1 MEAIAILRLVFL
13 VLAGTVFLVLVR
25 QVKTTTK
32 LRGLT
37 SVGIGVVLIF
47 FNILVGSLF
56 HSDLFSDEIVTRW
69 LIPIG
74 FYAGYIGQTLGL
86 LLLLY
91 GVYYLILSLTPLVSE
106 HYSSL
111 VERSI
116 VGVYLIQDGAFKF
129 VNPRFAEIFGYER
142 SELIGKPFVDLVAP
156 ESRDLVT
163 QNIQRRIQGEVES
176 LHYEFTGIKKNGEHV
191 MIEVYG
197 NRTTYEKH
205 SAVHGTLLDISE
217 RKEVFDKLK
226 TSNELIAEILENTN
240 DTFFSLDQHWNFTYL
255 NPGIEKYLAPL
266 GLNRKN
272 LLGKSIWK
280 KFPFLFNTNGYNDL
294 YRAMNE
300 KMPVEQVQ
308 YFEPLGL
315 WFEVN
320 AFPTQNGITIHLR
333 NITERLKSERLQS
346 AMYRISELTNSNVE
360 LTECF
365 SVIHEIVSELMNAQN
380 FYIALYDESTH
391 VVSFPYFVDE
401 VDVRPEPQQFRK
413 GLTEYVIRTR
423 EPLLAPPEK
432 FDELVASG
440 EVESIGA
447 PSVDWLGVPLK
458 IGDKTFGVICVQS
471 YSEQQRYGEKEKE
484 ILTYISQHIARFIQ
498 QKSDEERF
506 HAIWENSA
514 TGMRLT
520 DKDGVIVMVNP
531 AFCTMVKLP
540 QEKLIGQKFYC
551 TYLPA
556 RAAESDTDYHRN
568 FETDAVLPHLSG
580 EMVLWNGDVVPVEIR
595 NSFIHYGANK
605 KMLLSI
611 FQDVTERKKL
621 EQQLLHAQKMESV
634 GTLAGGIAHDFN
646 NVLSM
651 VLSAAEIMK
660 MKADDPVQVKRYA
673 DIVSRAAER
682 GGGIAKQLLLF
693 ARSEKASMRQLHFS
707 DIVSEIAKLL
717 QHSIPKSIA
726 IKTEILAGSDL
737 IMGDADQLHQAV
749 LNLALNA
756 RDAVAQLP
764 EGKIR
769 LSVTEASGTEIRKLI
784 PECKDGTYVVF
795 SVSDNGKGI
804 DPALLQRIFEPFF
817 STKERGKGTGLG
829 LSIVHG
835 IVKAHGGFVHVESEK
850 EKGTTFTMFIPSLQ
864 EHTTEELS
872 LPAKTAA
879 VSPVNPAH
887 TPTILVV
894 DDEDMLR
901 NMLAE
906 ILRIEGWNVL
916 TAADGV
922 DAVEQYKQKW
932 ENIDLVISDLGMP
945 RMGGEETFEQMKRI
959 NPAVKI
965 IFATG
970 YVDDAAKKEMESK
983 GVKGIVNKPFRLE
996 EIIDVS
1002 RGALRG

>member
-1 MEAIAILRLVFL
+1 METIAILRLFFL
-13 VLAGTVFLVLVR
+13 VLAGIIFLVLVR
-25 QVKTTTK
+25 HVKTTTRLK
-32 LRGLT
+32 GLT
-37 SVGIGVVLIF
+37 IISIGVILIF
-47 FNILVGSLF
+47 LNILVGSLF
-56 HSDLFSDEIVTRW
+56 HSNLISEEVETTW

-74 FYAGYIGQTLGL
+74 FVTGYIGETLGL

-91 GVYYLILSLTPLVSE
+91 GVYNLILSMTPSVSE

-111 VERSI
+111 VERSM
-116 VGVYLIQDGAFKF
+116 VGVYLIQDGVFKF
-129 VNPRFAEIFGYER
+129 VNQRFAEIFGFER
-142 SELIGKPFVDLVAP
+142 SELIGKPFSDLVSP
-156 ESRDLVT
+156 ESKSMVAD
-163 QNIQRRIQGEVES
+163 NINRRISGEVDS
-176 LHYEFTGIKKNGEHV
+176 LHYEFIGLRKNGERV
-191 MIEVYG
+191 NIEVYG

-217 RKEVFDKLK
+217 RRETFDKLK
-226 TSNELIAEILENTN
+226 ASNELIAEILENTN
-240 DTFFSLDQHWNFTYL
+240 DTFFSLDHHWNFTYL
-255 NPGIEKYLAPL
+255 NPGIEKYLAPM
-266 GLNRKN
+266 GLNRN
-272 LLGKSIWK
+272 DLLGKNVWK
-280 KFPFLFNTNGYNDL
+280 KFPFLFNTDGYNDL
-294 YRAMNE
+294 YRSMNE
-300 KMPVEQVQ
+300 KIPVEHVQ
-308 YFEPLGL
+308 YFEPLEL
-315 WFEVN
+315 WFEVR
-320 AFPTQNGITIHLR
+320 AFPTQNGITVHLR
-333 NITERLKSERLQS
+333 NITERKHSERLQS
-346 AMYRISELTNSNVE
+346 AMYRISELTNSDVE

-365 SVIHEIVSELMNAQN
+365 SVIHHIVSELMNAQN

-391 VVSFPYFVDE
+391 IVSFPYFVDE

-413 GLTEYVIRTR
+413 GLTEFVLRTGV
-423 EPLLAPPEK
+423 PLLAPPAK

-458 IGDKTFGVICVQS
+458 TGEKTFGIICVQS
-471 YSEQQRYGEKEKE
+471 YSEQRRYGEKEKE
-484 ILTYISQHIARFIQ
+484 ILTFISQHIARFIQ

-531 AFCTMVKLP
+531 AFCAMVKLSE
-540 QEKLIGQKFYC
+540 EKLVGQKFYC
-551 TYLPA
+551 TYQPSD
-556 RAAESDTDYHRN
+556 AAESDTGYHRN
-568 FETDAVLPHLSG
+568 FETETVPPHLSG
-580 EMVLWNGDVVPVEIR
+580 EMILWNGDVVPVEIR

-605 KMLLSI
+605 KMLLTT

-660 MKADDPVQVKRYA
+660 MKADDPAQVKRYA

-693 ARSEKASMRQLHFS
+693 ARSEKASMKQLHFS
-707 DIVSEIAKLL
+707 EIVSEIAKLL
-717 QHSIPKSIA
+717 QHSIPKTIS
-726 IKTEILAGSDL
+726 IKTEILAGSGL

-769 LSVTEASGTEIRKLI
+769 LTVTETSGKEIRRYI
-784 PECKDGTYVVF
+784 PECKDGCYVAL

-804 DPALLQRIFEPFF
+804 DTKLLQRIFEPFF

-835 IVKAHGGFVHVESEK
+835 IVKSHNGFVHVESVK
-850 EKGTTFTMFIPSLQ
+850 DKGTTFTMYIPALQ
-864 EHTTEELS
+864 EQKPEEPP
-872 LPAKTAA
+872 LPAKAPTA
-879 VSPVNPAH
+879 SPKKPSY

-894 DDEDMLR
+894 DDEEMLR
-901 NMLAE
+901 SMLAE
-906 ILRIEGWNVL
+906 ILQIEGWNVI
-916 TAADGV
+916 TAVDGA
-922 DAVEQYKQKW
+922 DAVEQYQQRWK
-932 ENIDLVISDLGMP
+932 NIDLVISDLGMP
-945 RMGGEETFEQMKRI
+945 RMGGEETFEQMKHI

-970 YVDDAAKKEMESK
+970 YVDDAAKKEMERK

-996 EIIDVS
+996 EIIAITKSV
-1002 RGALRG
+1002 LLN